1 MNTVNPNH
9 IDTLQTGLEQI
20 MLRGDTWR
28 GELPATVSVS
38 GVDTGFSI
46 LNQALATKGWPSK
59 GLIEVCQLGFS
70 HQEWHLFTPTL
81 RDTEGLIV
89 LVNPPMLPFAHALIN
104 AGIDIDR
111 LRIVRSSRAEDFVSS
126 IVELCRTPVCAALLA
141 WQQDLRLTYTDLR
154 KCLLAA
160 NEGTGLYTVFR
171 PATAQ
176 QQSSPAS
183 LRLLVGI
190 QADAIAVT
198 IFKQRGMLQGDTLIK
213 LPLSS
218 NVEPLLPFHMLD
230 LSDLDDSAALRTK
243 SRAPVVSIR
252 GRK

>member
-1 MNTVNPNH
+1 
-9 IDTLQTGLEQI
+9 

-28 GELPATVSVS
+28 GEVPSAVGSS
-38 GVDTGFSI
+38 GVDTGFTA
-46 LNQALATKGWPSK
+46 LNDVLVAGGWPSR

-70 HQEWHLFTPTL
+70 HQEWHLLAPTL
-81 RDTEGLIV
+81 RRTEGLIV
-89 LVNPPMLPFAHALIN
+89 LLNPPLIPFAHGLIN
-104 AGIDIDR
+104 SSIDIER
-111 LRIVRSSRAEDFVSS
+111 VRVVRSSRAEDFISS
-126 IVELCRTPVCAALLA
+126 FVELCRTPVCAALLA

-160 NEGTGLYTVFR
+160 NEGSGFYTLFR

-190 QADAIAVT
+190 QVDGIAVN
-198 IFKQRGMLQGDTLIK
+198 IFKQRGMLQGDTMAK

-218 NVEPLLPFHMLD
+218 DFETLLPYHLLD
-230 LSDLDDSAALRTK
+230 LYDLDGNVLRPK
-243 SRAPVVSIR
+243 PRAPVISIR